1 MSKQI
6 VMRNPH
12 LNHLVMALEM
22 PIWTL
27 SQVWADDRKTGKAE
41 LHPTDST
48 VKSALRR
55 VMGHLKGRPPK
66 PLDFKKER
74 DQWIDNLTENV
85 WQVCRNHLL
94 QATPK
99 SELLICLVAIEDSIK
114 IHTTRDPRGYLE
126 FLDGFFA
133 KLGATTRQID
143 EQTASQL
150 MIAESR

>member
-1 MSKQI
+1 MSKQN
-6 VMRNPH
+6 VMNNPH

-27 SQVWADDRKTGKAE
+27 SQVWADDRKTGKAAF
-41 LHPTDST
+41 HPTDST

-66 PLDFKKER
+66 PLNFKKER
-74 DQWIDNLTENV
+74 DQWVDNVTENV
-85 WQVCRNHLL
+85 WQVCRNHLH

-114 IHTTRDPRGYLE
+114 THTTLGPRGYLE
-126 FLDGFFA
+126 FLDGFFEE
-133 KLGATTRQID
+133 LGATTQQVD
-143 EQTASQL
+143 EQTASQIR
-150 MIAESR
+150 IAQNL